1 MTTFDRFDPFER
13 RIGEALDGLAP
24 LRRPE
29 YLDDILQGTARS
41 SQRPRWTFL
50 ERWLPV
56 DTTLARPMLFG
67 RAVPMR
73 ALIALVALAAL
84 VASAAVY
91 VGSQHRVPPPYGLA
105 DNGRLVFSMDGDLY
119 VADGLGQ
126 TPRLLLAAPD
136 AQQGVVLSPD
146 GRLVA
151 YDNFTGTAGPDAGE
165 FPYAWVV
172 NLDGSN
178 PRQVLDVPYT
188 YEAFEW
194 APDSRSMVLVTKV
207 GPVPHLYVAPAD
219 GSGARDLQFEAFVPW
234 GATWDPARAGVL
246 LVRGQ
251 DRDSKLTDLY
261 YVNTDGAVLQ
271 AFGLQPLNLN
281 GAPYELSGAVFSPD
295 GQTIAYN
302 AIVAEEP
309 PVNRFRARLLNRDG
323 TNDREIPAPFA
334 TNFSQAW
341 PAFSPD
347 GKWVLLSS
355 WQTMANGSVVHR
367 LAIAPA
373 DGSAAA
379 RLIGPVVDSENQLK
393 TWSPDGTRILLCACD
408 GSELYSVDPI
418 TGDSERIAWSADLPG
433 WQRLAR

>member
-24 LRRPE
+24 LRRPD
-29 YLDDILQGTARS
+29 YLDDLLRQTARTR
-41 SQRPRWTFL
+41 QRPRWTFL

-56 DTTLARPMLFG
+56 DTTLPRPMLFG
-67 RAVPMR
+67 RTVPMR
-73 ALIALVALAAL
+73 ALLALVVLASLLAT
-84 VASAAVY
+84 AAVY
-91 VGSQHRVPPPYGLA
+91 IGSQQRLPPPYGLA
-105 DNGRLVFSMDGDLY
+105 DNGRLVFGMDGDLY
-119 VADGLGQ
+119 VADALGQ
-126 TPRLLLAAPD
+126 TPRLLLGGPD
-136 AQQGVVLSPD
+136 AQQGVIVSPD

-151 YDNFTGTAGPDAGE
+151 YDNFTGTAGPDAGANS
-165 FPYAWVV
+165 YVWVV
-172 NLDGSN
+172 NIDGSN
-178 PRQVLDVPYT
+178 PRQVLDAEFT
-188 YEAFEW
+188 FEGFEW
-194 APDSRSMVLVTKV
+194 APDSQSMAIVTKV
-207 GPVPHLYVAPAD
+207 GPVPHLFVAAAD

-234 GATWDPARAGVL
+234 GATWDPLRAGVL

-271 AFGLQPLNLN
+271 AFGLKPLNLN
-281 GAPYELSGAVFSPD
+281 GAPHELSGAVFSPD

-309 PVNRFRARLLNRDG
+309 PVNRFRAHLINRDG

-347 GKWVLLSS
+347 GKWVLLDT
-355 WQTMANGSVVHR
+355 WQTMTDGSVVGR
-367 LAIAPA
+367 LAIAPS

-379 RLIGPVVDSENQLK
+379 RLIGPTLDSENQLK
-393 TWSPDGTRILLCACD
+393 AWSPDGTRILVCACD
-408 GSELYSVDPI
+408 RNELYSVDPT
-418 TGDSERIAWSADLPG
+418 TGDSERVAWSADLPG